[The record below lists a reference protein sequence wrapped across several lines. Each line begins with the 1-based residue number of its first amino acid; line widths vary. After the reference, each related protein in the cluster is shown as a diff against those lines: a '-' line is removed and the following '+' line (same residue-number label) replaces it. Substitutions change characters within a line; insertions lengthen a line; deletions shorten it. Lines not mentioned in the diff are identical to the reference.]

1 MDFPAPQLDF
11 ASTASWWDPDTECW
25 LTVATPQDERELWND
40 YLDGAVRSYRKHGV
54 ECALPVDQIRR
65 GDDTALFFAMVDA
78 SGRVAGGLRAK
89 GPLRTADDSHAVV
102 EWAGQPGEQAVRKV
116 ITHRLPFGVAEMK
129 SAWVT
134 DDRDRSPAM
143 TNTLARTALHTI
155 AALDIRFAM
164 ATSAAHVL
172 EKWQSSGGVVV
183 SRIPATPY
191 PSARYRT
198 KIMFWDRSTFAQ
210 HAQPRQ
216 VAKALDEMAYLAD
229 RADAVPLAALGSGL

>member
-1 MDFPAPQLDF
+1 
-11 ASTASWWDPDTECW
+11 
-25 LTVATPQDERELWND
+25 
-40 YLDGAVRSYRKHGV
+40 
-54 ECALPVDQIRR
+54 
-65 GDDTALFFAMVDA
+65 
-78 SGRVAGGLRAK
+78 LRAK

-102 EWAGQPGEQAVRKV
+102 EWAGQRGEQAVRKV
-116 ITHRLPFGVAEMK
+116 ITDRLPFGVAEMK

-155 AALDIRFAM
+155 VALDIQFAM

-191 PSARYRT
+191 PTERYRT
-198 KIMFWDRSTFAQ
+198 KIMFWDRRTFVQ
-210 HAQPRQ
+210 HAQPHQ
-216 VAKALDEMAYLAD
+216 VAKALDEMAYLAG
-229 RADAVPLAALGSGL
+229 RAGVAPLAAQGAGL